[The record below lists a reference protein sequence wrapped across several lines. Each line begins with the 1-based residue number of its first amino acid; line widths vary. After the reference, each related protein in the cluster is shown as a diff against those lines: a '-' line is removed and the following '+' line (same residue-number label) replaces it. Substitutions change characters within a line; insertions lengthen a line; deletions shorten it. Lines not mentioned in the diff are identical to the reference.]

1 MENMI
6 GNVSEK
12 EETIRMKRRSQKEL
26 SEQELSEK
34 SEKQMSSHNRS
45 TKCLVKADE
54 QRQDL
59 KSINVNSV
67 YRVFDRQ
74 FGSIM

>member
-12 EETIRMKRRSQKEL
+12 EETIRMKQKSQKEL

-34 SEKQMSSHNRS
+34 SEPQQKYKMPSQGRRAE
-45 TKCLVKADE
+45 TRPKK
-54 QRQDL
+54 
-59 KSINVNSV
+59 
-67 YRVFDRQ
+67 Y
-74 FGSIM
+74 